1 MIKPVSIRDMTIGEG
16 IPKICVPIVGKTA
29 KEIKIQAQQIT
40 DLPIDF
46 VEWRADWYEA
56 VEKQESVIEQLSQ
69 IRKLVKNLPILF
81 TIRTKKEGGE
91 SELTL
96 ESYQNLNLAAAESG
110 FADLI
115 DIEAFFNIPKDEN
128 FLLQRDI
135 KTEFMPEQ
143 TKLKEDP
150 IKIKLIAA
158 EQTELKADPIKS
170 IAAEQTELE
179 VKQTKQMIKQ
189 IQKTGVK
196 VIVSSH
202 EFYNTP
208 EKEQMIQRLCFMQKL
223 GGDIVKLA
231 VMPKNPE
238 DVLKLLETTWKMV
251 QYYAEQPIITM
262 AMSGQGL
269 ISRLSG
275 EIFGSAVTFG
285 SMKTASAPGQIPV
298 KQLRGVLELI
308 HENK

>member
-143 TKLKEDP
+143 TKPIAAERTKLKADSM
-150 IKIKLIAA
+150 KLIAA
-158 EQTELKADPIKS
+158 EQTEL
-170 IAAEQTELE
+170 EM
-179 VKQTKQMIKQ
+179 KQTKQMIKQ